1 MDGLIIEE
9 YFCQVIH
16 VVVKFWLDEIVGEHR
31 IEHLALNL
39 YVEQI
44 KLQRRSGSIGMVRS
58 TRYTDVARFT
68 ASLSMML
75 PSVT

>member
-1 MDGLIIEE
+1 MDGLIVEE

-39 YVEQI
+39 YAVVHQHLVIVFDVLSHFQDFRVLVE
-44 KLQRRSGSIGMVRS
+44 RFE
-58 TRYTDVARFT
+58 DVYDF
-68 ASLSMML
+68 
-75 PSVT
+75 